1 MRVSICSIVCDIPCS
16 RINLIIISSLSG
28 RIRYL
33 PSKNS
38 YPNCKKMAPYC
49 NGHRMRGVGASFRLT
64 TLLPCFPRPAA
75 LWVSRKV
82 EVKYE
87 SPRPSKEE
95 RGWLHGTDVRGE
107 LAWWERKAAAW
118 VRSTLGSQFWL
129 CHFLAAG
136 VGSVSA
142 KCGFCGPAGFA
153 SPGRE
158 LVRNADC
165 QAPPQTSWNR
175 IQIAPLHPSGACAHC
190 IWRDTGLGSLNFSF
204 LNR

>member
-129 CHFLAAG
+129 PFSSCGSWVSFSKVWFLWTSRLRITWERACQKCRLS
-136 VGSVSA
+136 GSTPDLLKQNPNCTSTPEWCVCTLYLERHWPRLS
-142 KCGFCGPAGFA
+142 
-153 SPGRE
+153 E
-158 LVRNADC
+158 L
-165 QAPPQTSWNR
+165 
-175 IQIAPLHPSGACAHC
+175 
-190 IWRDTGLGSLNFSF
+190 
-204 LNR
+204 